1 MHTDLHHIMTAI
13 AFALLHSLW
22 QVSLLGLLAA
32 CSFKWM
38 QGAAASQ
45 RHTVGMVWML
55 AMVLAPLSTFDASGQ
70 AGGNSAGAVPSWTD
84 WVLPGITFVWLAGVA
99 AMLALR
105 WGGWRVLQGV
115 DGHGRSTLPAEWEG
129 RVERLR
135 ASFGIARTVA
145 VRVGTHIASPFT
157 AYVLRPVV
165 WLPLGLLTRL
175 PAEQVEALIAHELAH
190 VRRLDWI
197 WNLVQHGIESALFY
211 HPAMW
216 WLSARI
222 REERELACD
231 ALAAQVCGDPV
242 VLAEALLRL
251 QRERAR
257 PQARPQ
263 SGRRGHGL
271 GFGLSALGGVLHR
284 RVAHLVQ
291 ERHERPVARH
301 RSAAGLMLVAACLCC
316 ALAAA
321 VRTPHALLINMQ
333 VDESMDGP
341 LRPGHYREFTAD
353 YLFDGQRY
361 YRVDVDAQGKRSE
374 RYREDGAS
382 KPVDDDVRSWA
393 AAMAAMHT
401 RTPAAPGG

>member
-1 MHTDLHHIMTAI
+1 MHTDLHHLMTAI

-32 CSFKWM
+32 CSFTLM
-38 QGAAASQ
+38 RGAAAAQ
-45 RHTVGMVWML
+45 RHTVGMLWLL
-55 AMVLAPLSTFDASGQ
+55 AMVLAPLSTFDVSGQ
-70 AGGNSAGAVPSWTD
+70 AGGSSASAVPSWTD
-84 WVLPGITFVWLAGVA
+84 WVLPGMTFLWLAGVA

-105 WGGWRVLQGV
+105 WGGWRVLRDV
-115 DGHGRSTLPAEWEG
+115 DGHSRSTLPAEWER

-135 ASFGIARTVA
+135 ASFGIARAVA

-165 WLPLGLLTRL
+165 WLPMGLLTKL
-175 PAEQVEALIAHELAH
+175 PADQVEALIAHELAH

-231 ALAAQVCGDPV
+231 ALAAQACGDPV

-257 PQARPQ
+257 AQPRPQ
-263 SGRRGHGL
+263 SGRLGHGL
-271 GFGLSALGGVLHR
+271 GLAALGGALHR

-291 ERHERPVARH
+291 ERHERPVERH
-301 RSAAGLMLVAACLCC
+301 RSAAGLMLVAVCLCC

-341 LRPGHYREFTAD
+341 LRPGHYREFTAN

-361 YRVDVDAQGKRSE
+361 YRVEVDAGGNRSE
-374 RYREDGAS
+374 LYREDGAP
-382 KPVDDDVRSWA
+382 KPVDDAVRSWA
-393 AAMAAMHT
+393 AAMSAMHT
-401 RTPAAPGG
+401 RTPAVSGG